1 MHIVDFFSWKFFF
14 SLNIMCGSRNIYAP
28 IVIRRL
34 CSKVWEHKIITLFLM
49 RGHQSVKSVRI
60 RSFLVCI
67 FPQPDWTWRDTEYLS
82 DVFSL
87 NAAKYGPEKL
97 QIRTLFTQCIFHIT
111 VFTTFSW
118 LILKYQHVTQSFL
131 FFKKKFV

>member
-49 RGHQSVKSVRI
+49 RGHQSVKKCPYSEFSGLYFPAPGLNMERYGV
-60 RSFLVCI
+60 SLWCI
-67 FPQPDWTWRDTEYLS
+67 QS
-82 DVFSL
+82 
-87 NAAKYGPEKL
+87 KCG
-97 QIRTLFTQCIFHIT
+97 QIRTRKTPNTDTFHPVHLSYYSFYNFFMTYTQVSTCNSKFLIF
-111 VFTTFSW
+111 
-118 LILKYQHVTQSFL
+118 
-131 FFKKKFV
+131 